1 MPQLEHL
8 IPLKLFI
15 PEKKNKKTTQRMA
28 WKVGMG
34 CLEVVG
40 LGQDEPTSTGY

>member
-15 PEKKNKKTTQRMA
+15 PEKKKKNQRMA